1 MYFYNLHGKRVSF
14 EEAVKLRRLKNLE
27 HYNQSLSRVS
37 SSKSSTYQSC
47 KSINTR
53 LNSPWELELQRFLIQ
68 GGRRTTTPFLWR
80 KPKRIVQ
87 SAGSRLLQEYT
98 TKERQADEDTEARF
112 DLVAGRRFIISQKGD
127 QEDDGDG
134 DDDDESLNIEF
145 HADHSHP
152 SRRRLTSTDGGTLR
166 RRSQRKKESYS
177 GINNDPI
184 QYALSSRMNDI
195 QISKKHVIGQSDQ
208 ARQDDISL
216 CSAPTVSSPTSSLS
230 RLSSCDN
237 LSHTDEYLDET
248 DSSDKL
254 KRHLGKK
261 IPPIKALKRIL
272 IAGLLLRATLNLI
285 RPIQELKDAKLRSKN
300 AQTFVDLQKD
310 IEDRLSSEQLGFNK
324 YDYKINREKHLTHD
338 AVKILTIPSSYRT
351 ESMIHTALVAVTAT
365 VEAFSEFPIAMQ
377 NAIIRNAWYEKYE
390 ARRMII
396 RQGQP
401 PLNFYFIVSGTVVV
415 SVSRKNKQTG
425 EPFEETVS
433 ILKAGQSF
441 GELALIYRSNR
452 SATIICKT
460 SVELLVMSQDEF
472 NKIFLQNSHDK
483 EAEHISFLR
492 TISFIP
498 CQVIDQLSSAD
509 GSVLLFTYFRRNMT
523 ICLDSNQSNWIYIV
537 KTGQC
542 RILKDIELKA
552 KCGKSTSGKG
562 GRPETRVQ
570 YYFKSN
576 NIRSKRSK
584 SSTTQSSRKQSNSKD
599 NKIFIELKILEP
611 NSVFVSL
618 SSVF

>member
-1 MYFYNLHGKRVSF
+1 M
-14 EEAVKLRRLKNLE
+14 
-27 HYNQSLSRVS
+27 
-37 SSKSSTYQSC
+37 
-47 KSINTR
+47 
-53 LNSPWELELQRFLIQ
+53 
-68 GGRRTTTPFLWR
+68 
-80 KPKRIVQ
+80 
-87 SAGSRLLQEYT
+87 
-98 TKERQADEDTEARF
+98 
-112 DLVAGRRFIISQKGD
+112 RFIINQEGD
-127 QEDDGDG
+127 QENDGDV
-134 DDDDESLNIEF
+134 DEFLNIEF

-152 SRRRLTSTDGGTLR
+152 SRRHLTSIDRSTLR

-177 GINNDPI
+177 EINNDPI
-184 QYALSSRMNDI
+184 EDTLSSRMNDI
-195 QISKKHVIGQSDQ
+195 QISKKDVKGQSDH
-208 ARQDDISL
+208 ARQEDTFL
-216 CSAPTVSSPTSSLS
+216 RSAQTVSSPTSSLS
-230 RLSSCDN
+230 RFSSCDN

-254 KRHLGKK
+254 KRNLGKK

-285 RPIQELKDAKLRSKN
+285 RPIQELRDAKLRSKN
-300 AQTFVDLQKD
+300 AQTFVELQKD

-324 YDYKINREKHLTHD
+324 YDFKINREKHLTHD

-498 CQVIDQLSSAD
+498 YQVIDQLSSAD

-523 ICLDSNQSNWIYIV
+523 ICMDSNQSNWIYIV

-542 RILKDIELKA
+542 RILKGIELKA
-552 KCGKSTSGKG
+552 KCGNSTSGKG

-570 YYFKSN
+570 YYYCKSN

-584 SSTTQSSRKQSNSKD
+584 STTIQNSRKQSNSKD
-599 NKIFIELKILEP
+599 NKIFIELKTLEP
-611 NSVFVSL
+611 NSVFGLESIVFEPFGGTTSVSL
-618 SSVF
+618 VSDGAECVAISKKFFIEHCPTNFMNWLRSKVQPFPKVEELESKLSIYREWKLYRNRLLEESTHQLRDS